1 MLNVGN
7 NKSTDEFDY
16 ANRIGCRSTERS
28 RKVKQQPGKV
38 KIERTSV
45 PGRVSGSTDFVVL
58 LKRGLK
64 EGRSSRQ

>member
-28 RKVKQQPGKV
+28 RKVKQQPGQGQNREDISSGPGV
-38 KIERTSV
+38 RINGFCCVIEARVERRT
-45 PGRVSGSTDFVVL
+45 
-58 LKRGLK
+58 K
-64 EGRSSRQ
+64 